1 MRVTDELMETPG
13 AMASHLS
20 LRLSYRIGI
29 LSHAVHCTRAV
40 ECLTRRFF
48 SDTLSESSDKNIERC
63 FQCSST
69 CCSRFANSRSFALPN
84 KRSR

>member
-13 AMASHLS
+13 EI
-20 LRLSYRIGI
+20 LRLAFSTALVQFISF
-29 LSHAVHCTRAV
+29 LCHAVHCTRAV

-48 SDTLSESSDKNIERC
+48 SDTLNASLRTFCKENTERC

-69 CCSRFANSRSFALPN
+69 
-84 KRSR
+84 

>member
-20 LRLSYRIGI
+20 LLLSYRIGI

-48 SDTLSESSDKNIERC
+48 SDTLRTSASTFCKKTLKGAFSAAQRVPSENGGEL
-63 FQCSST
+63 
-69 CCSRFANSRSFALPN
+69 A
-84 KRSR
+84 

>member
-13 AMASHLS
+13 AMASQLS

-48 SDTLSESSDKNIERC
+48 SDTLNASLRTFCKENTERC

-69 CCSRFANSRSFALPN
+69 
-84 KRSR
+84 

>member
-48 SDTLSESSDKNIERC
+48 SDTLSMLEPMENTERWL
-63 FQCSST
+63 SV
-69 CCSRFANSRSFALPN
+69 
-84 KRSR
+84 